1 MENTKISI
9 DFKLI
14 ILIFLLITIY
24 SFIFYPLEFEGTI
37 ELDINNDLINKYIEI
52 YNHNVYY
59 DSISD
64 KFIKNNVS
72 VLNNS
77 TDNNFFKFSGKVK
90 VPLIFFINYD

>member
-37 ELDINNDLINKYIEI
+37 
-52 YNHNVYY
+52 
-59 DSISD
+59 D
-64 KFIKNNVS
+64 KG
-72 VLNNS
+72 VL
-77 TDNNFFKFSGKVK
+77 
-90 VPLIFFINYD
+90 YE